1 LTAGRSCPSTLQLAA
16 LTVALFAPGDLL
28 TFARNTQASISL
40 KMSRGDLAGARKLAL
55 AFIDFTLKTYYQ
67 GKLRDPNGPNPPT
80 TAEAVVT
87 LIDGILCWV
96 GLPPSGLDLT
106 TSADVTVTTKVIGK
120 DGGQLKSTDE
130 LSGLK
135 VPPGAVSED
144 RLFVITRRDDLA
156 TAGTC
161 VSSKLK
167 SQIPLCIDFAVV
179 PAQDVAKPLVVAIC
193 QPEDAHPPERRLAHK
208 LSDGR
213 VELLAVVADPFPLVC
228 TSTPDFPPPGSG
240 GLTRAVWGVG
250 SFLAR
255 VLGPERL
262 HAAHTGLGGL
272 LGPKA
277 SPVTAVLVRL
287 SFVVQ
292 PSNTGAGDPISP
304 PVQVAYQ
311 DPESEAVDTE
321 IVNPIHLA
329 LGANPGPASLA
340 DTLENP
346 SSGIATFADVR
357 IGVDGSGY
365 TLVADAFISVF
376 TGDSLL
382 HIPATSNPFNVAS
395 LADLMIGGLTEAP
408 ANPTTGEVI
417 TLSGLVSNAGGV
429 ASGPTTG
436 TICATQFAQG
446 ISSFCG
452 AVDVPTLVPGASAA
466 ISGAV
471 GPLGAGTYTVTANV
485 DSALNNVPESND
497 DNHATGPTFTV
508 SPPLLLDQSNDPLS
522 FSTYYCDGVGE
533 SISQSFKPGL
543 SPLAR
548 VVLRLRA
555 GSNFP
560 AGGTTTTVRIR
571 SAGDG
576 GGPDSAVLGTATTF
590 IPGPQADGAQLLVP
604 FDFSPVIPMT
614 IGDTYFIQ
622 WPSPAPG
629 GAILGWMGT
638 NNADPYPPGS
648 YFGCAGFAS
657 PIDDLNF
664 KTYAPAPS
672 QPN

>member
-1 LTAGRSCPSTLQLAA
+1 MRRVLATSVLVVAGLFVTACSDQHSPLPTEPPLSPSLTGRSCTSPLQLAA

-28 TFARNTQASISL
+28 TFARSTQSTINL
-40 KMSRGDLAGARKLAL
+40 KMSRGDIAGARKLAL
-55 AFIDFTLKTYYQ
+55 AFVDFTLKSYYQ
-67 GKLRDPNGPNPPT
+67 GKLRDPNGDKPPT
-80 TAEAVVT
+80 TAEAAVT

-96 GLPPSGLDLT
+96 GLPPSGLQLVT
-106 TSADVTVTTKVIGK
+106 TGAGVTVTTKLIGP
-120 DGGQLKSTDE
+120 GGDQFKSTDE

-144 RLFVITRRDDLA
+144 RLWPITRRDDLA

-262 HAAHTGLGGL
+262 HAAHTGLGVL

-365 TLVADAFISVF
+365 TLVADAFTSVF

-382 HIPATSNPFNVAS
+382 HI
-395 LADLMIGGLTEAP
+395 
-408 ANPTTGEVI
+408 
-417 TLSGLVSNAGGV
+417 
-429 ASGPTTG
+429 
-436 TICATQFAQG
+436 
-446 ISSFCG
+446 
-452 AVDVPTLVPGASAA
+452 
-466 ISGAV
+466 
-471 GPLGAGTYTVTANV
+471 
-485 DSALNNVPESND
+485 
-497 DNHATGPTFTV
+497 
-508 SPPLLLDQSNDPLS
+508 
-522 FSTYYCDGVGE
+522 
-533 SISQSFKPGL
+533 
-543 SPLAR
+543 
-548 VVLRLRA
+548 
-555 GSNFP
+555 
-560 AGGTTTTVRIR
+560 
-571 SAGDG
+571 
-576 GGPDSAVLGTATTF
+576 
-590 IPGPQADGAQLLVP
+590 
-604 FDFSPVIPMT
+604 
-614 IGDTYFIQ
+614 
-622 WPSPAPG
+622 
-629 GAILGWMGT
+629 
-638 NNADPYPPGS
+638 
-648 YFGCAGFAS
+648 
-657 PIDDLNF
+657 
-664 KTYAPAPS
+664 
-672 QPN
+672 